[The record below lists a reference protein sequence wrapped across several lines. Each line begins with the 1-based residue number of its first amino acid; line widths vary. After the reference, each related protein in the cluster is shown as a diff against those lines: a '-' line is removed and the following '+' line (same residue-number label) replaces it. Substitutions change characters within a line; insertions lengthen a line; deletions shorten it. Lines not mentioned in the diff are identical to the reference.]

1 MNLSDAC
8 VKTNATSSSDSA
20 MNSAFRIE
28 HDCLGEL
35 PIPAEALHGI
45 HTQRALENFLLAR
58 RSVHPELAR
67 AYGEV
72 KSACA
77 RTNRALGA
85 WADDAA
91 KADAIDR
98 ACYELAHGDLGGLVI
113 VDALQG
119 GAGTSTNMNVNEV
132 LANRALEILG
142 LPPGSYDRVSPLD
155 DLNLHQSTNDTY
167 PTALRLAGIRLL
179 QTLEKKV
186 VALQEAFQAAEKK
199 FAHVVK
205 VGRTQLQDAVLT
217 TLGRE
222 MSAYA
227 EAINR
232 DRWRI
237 YKCEERL
244 RVVNLGGTAIG
255 TGLAAPRQY
264 IFQVVDQL
272 REITAVMMA
281 CLTQIAL
288 LILQKAE
295 RYSVQLTAKKKADGT
310 TEKLFV
316 CALDETPWTSED
328 EAVAHVLKNHF
339 ATFYQA
345 ERTATEPPKGVY
357 TFVAQCGLSGVILGP
372 PNHHDY
378 QNQLRKLH
386 AEKFSRMPFDMF
398 KSRVKIV
405 KDEAV
410 VKKWI
415 EEQSFKTEYACLNVP
430 EPLQL
435 PTMEEVEKHF
445 RATHKDSIIKAVET
459 MTVAGAPSRTLRCAG
474 LQQLI
479 RQAWEQQRFFPLPI
493 ATKLSQQFTQHG
505 LQFFKVNK
513 TVTHV
518 SVARPLFLDIE
529 SNPVSDGIR
538 RIVEFINNT
547 PKCTRKK
554 LIEAL
559 APTPKATVIP
569 IAKTPAPAAPVAE
582 GEVDAA
588 APAKPTEPQAPEP
601 TQEQTLVLVDLH
613 WLIHAGAVLEFADGR
628 METAKKP
635 ISKPSKP
642 EKKTDIKPAEGETVS
657 STETVTPAEIATSTE
672 TVTPLPEAPAT
683 ASEPGAEAPV
693 TAEATP
699 APETPAA

>member
-1 MNLSDAC
+1 MSNITDLGLDLDSLFQPAWAQGKSQPNKFEKFTGNEG
-8 VKTNATSSSDSA
+8 VKPERAFSSKPGERRSPRRDGAGGGFGGGGGERRGGPPRGGSKFGDRKGGFRGGDRHDERRERPEPPLPLPEF
-20 MNSAFRIE
+20 NVAF
-28 HDCLGEL
+28 
-35 PIPAEALHGI
+35 IPEERGVE
-45 HTQRALENFLLAR
+45 QLAR
-58 RSVHPELAR
+58 QIKVTGR
-67 AYGEV
+67 AY
-72 KSACA
+72 
-77 RTNRALGA
+77 
-85 WADDAA
+85 
-91 KADAIDR
+91 
-98 ACYELAHGDLGGLVI
+98 
-113 VDALQG
+113 
-119 GAGTSTNMNVNEV
+119 
-132 LANRALEILG
+132 
-142 LPPGSYDRVSPLD
+142 PL
-155 DLNLHQSTNDTY
+155 
-167 PTALRLAGIRLL
+167 
-179 QTLEKKV
+179 
-186 VALQEAFQAAEKK
+186 F
-199 FAHVVK
+199 
-205 VGRTQLQDAVLT
+205 
-217 TLGRE
+217 
-222 MSAYA
+222 
-227 EAINR
+227 
-232 DRWRI
+232 
-237 YKCEERL
+237 
-244 RVVNLGGTAIG
+244 
-255 TGLAAPRQY
+255 
-264 IFQVVDQL
+264 
-272 REITAVMMA
+272 
-281 CLTQIAL
+281 QIAL

-459 MTVAGAPSRTLRCAG
+459 MTIAGAPSRTLRCAG

-582 GEVDAA
+582 GEVAVA

-635 ISKPSKP
+635 MSKPSKP
-642 EKKTDIKPAEGETVS
+642 EKKTEIKPAEGETVS